1 MASWTMWGFIIA
13 IKSSFNFL
21 GIIALLCGKLGESD
35 EISDNTVC
43 LNFSTFKN
51 FSNSA
56 QEKARIFVPRVG
68 PLTVTMALRNT
79 LRLYHDYHKG
89 AQT

>member
-35 EISDNTVC
+35 EISDN
-43 LNFSTFKN
+43 
-51 FSNSA
+51 
-56 QEKARIFVPRVG
+56 
-68 PLTVTMALRNT
+68 MA
-79 LRLYHDYHKG
+79 
-89 AQT
+89 